1 MGTND
6 GMDEALAELSAGT
19 PERYPAE
26 GNALS

>member
-1 MGTND
+1 
-6 GMDEALAELSAGT
+6 MDEALAELSAGT